1 MSGHESASL
10 HPDDLDD
17 ESFSFGDSDDDF
29 LLPDGSDAAQQGKL
43 TMPILTPSPAQPTD
57 SPSSADGSYATMQP
71 AVATAAVVGSMSA
84 MIDFDASSS
93 SDDEL
98 EVSVSSL
105 LTSPPPT
112 SAYSTE

>member
-1 MSGHESASL
+1 MSAHESGSL

-29 LLPDGSDAAQQGKL
+29 LLPDGSDAAQQRKV

-57 SPSSADGSYATMQP
+57 SPSSTDGSYPTTQP
-71 AVATAAVVGSMSA
+71 AVAAVGSMSA

-105 LTSPPPT
+105 LTPPPPT